1 MPPRSQAQPPS
12 GQASFSETLGS
23 LRGLAASVVVL
34 YHGLMIC
41 RLGTIDDAHDLPVDL
56 SSPVLVAQ
64 HALLGLF
71 NGSAAVVLFFVLSGT
86 VLSLSMA
93 REPRLAPREVA
104 AYYVK
109 RGFRLGPLLAVVAMI
124 AGLLHLRYFGP
135 EEYAFATTWMN
146 WHFKHD
152 PSIEEI
158 AANAIGWS
166 DSLNSPAWTIF
177 VEIVAS
183 VLFPVLF
190 FLAGPGKP
198 RLAVF
203 AALVVLAFMPLPLR
217 GVHMFIMCFYAGALI
232 PSVGGAVALRF
243 GALPRWARVAS
254 IGFALAALGW
264 FQRLYAPAAF
274 TDPLVVLVST
284 LAATFLVTVVYFD
297 PGARLLR
304 SRSLLFL
311 GEVSYGLYLTHLLVL
326 FVIVHA
332 LAPYIAG
339 PFPPWQA
346 IAVNLAFGL
355 VAFAATVPIAT
366 ASYYLLERPFQ
377 DIGRTIARRIRQGGF
392 ADALTARRTS

>member
-1 MPPRSQAQPPS
+1 MTRTFSEVTSNPPQ
-12 GQASFSETLGS
+12 FSETLGS

-34 YHGLMIC
+34 YHGMMIS
-41 RLGTIDDAHDLPVDL
+41 RLGAIDDAHDLPINL
-56 SSPVLVAQ
+56 TSPVLMVQ

-71 NGSAAVVLFFVLSGT
+71 NGSAAVILFFVLSGT

-93 REPRLAPREVA
+93 RETHIGPKELV

-109 RGFRLGPLLAVVAMI
+109 RGFRLGPLLAVVAVI

-135 EEYAFATTWMN
+135 EEYSFATTWMN

-152 PSIEEI
+152 PGIEEI
-158 AANAIGWS
+158 AANAVGWS

-183 VLFPVLF
+183 IVFPVLF
-190 FLAGPGKP
+190 FLTGPGKP
-198 RLAVF
+198 RLAIFV
-203 AALVVLAFMPLPLR
+203 ALVVLAFLPLPLR
-217 GVHMFIMCFYAGALI
+217 GVHMFMMCFYAGALI
-232 PSVGGAVALRF
+232 PQVGGAFAARF
-243 GALPRWARVAS
+243 VVLPRWAKLGTV
-254 IGFALAALGW
+254 ALAILALGW
-264 FQRLYAPAAF
+264 FQRLYAPEAF
-274 TDPLVVLVST
+274 VDPMVVLVST
-284 LAATFLVTVVYFD
+284 VAATFLVTVIYFD

-304 SRSLLFL
+304 SRPLLFL

-332 LAPYIAG
+332 VAPYIPA
-339 PFPPWQA
+339 PFAPWEA

-355 VAFAATVPIAT
+355 TALAVTVPIAT

-377 DIGRTIARRIRQGGF
+377 DLGRVIARRVRQGGF
-392 ADALTARRTS
+392 PTSMVVRRMN